1 MTSQGHLHAVGA
13 MSSLCLHLLDGVEAH
28 GLISTQGYTLSP
40 KSRSSFMDSAPEYA
54 PPANRKM
61 PNNNKM
67 MDRITT
73 DKKMGAALLTCRT
86 PPFTINANANINT
99 NAEIA
104 QSHDPLMSIELLMTE
119 NPSKSISTAP
129 RTYMLAAI
137 VVPR

>member
-28 GLISTQGYTLSP
+28 GLISTPGYTLSP

-73 DKKMGAALLTCRT
+73 DRKMGAARFTCRT
-86 PPFTINANANINT
+86 PPFTINAKASINT

-104 QSHDPLMSIELLMTE
+104 QSQDPLMEIELLMTE
-119 NPSKSISTAP
+119 NPSNNISTAP
-129 RTYMLAAI
+129 NTYMLAAI